1 MDDWDKMQEIILYI
15 LLTASLVGL
24 VSMFTMLWIAV

>member
-1 MDDWDKMQEIILYI
+1 MNWDKMQEIILYI

-24 VSMFTMLWIAV
+24 VFMFTMLWIAA

>member
-24 VSMFTMLWIAV
+24 VFMFTLLWTSV

>member
-1 MDDWDKMQEIILYI
+1 MNWEKVQAIILYI

-24 VSMFTMLWIAV
+24 VFMFTMLWIAI